1 MRVVF
6 MGTPAYVSPV
16 LQALVSARGV
26 ETIAVYTPPDRPRG
40 RGRSPQLPPVKE
52 QALALQLPVYQP
64 ASLRS
69 SRVQEELAG
78 LHPDV
83 IVVAAYG
90 RLLPTPV
97 LNTAPHGCL
106 NLHPSLL
113 PRYRGPSPIVS
124 AILDGETRTGVTLM
138 LLDEGMD
145 TGPIIAQKEFAIPPE
160 ANSET
165 LTGQLFLEGAGL
177 LMENLAPWVEGDLT
191 AAPQDDAGAS
201 VTSLVEREDG
211 RADWR
216 LAAELLER
224 RCRAYTPWPG
234 LFTDWEGRV
243 LKLLEVQPLESDV
256 APGKAGIG
264 RVVALEDEAMP
275 VGVATGEGILGLR
288 SLQLEG
294 RRAVSAVE
302 FLRGYSHFI
311 GAQL

>member
-1 MRVVF
+1 
-6 MGTPAYVSPV
+6 
-16 LQALVSARGV
+16 
-26 ETIAVYTPPDRPRG
+26 
-40 RGRSPQLPPVKE
+40 
-52 QALALQLPVYQP
+52 
-64 ASLRS
+64 
-69 SRVQEELAG
+69 
-78 LHPDV
+78 
-83 IVVAAYG
+83 
-90 RLLPTPV
+90 
-97 LNTAPHGCL
+97 
-106 NLHPSLL
+106 
-113 PRYRGPSPIVS
+113 
-124 AILDGETRTGVTLM
+124 
-138 LLDEGMD
+138 
-145 TGPIIAQKEFAIPPE
+145 
-160 ANSET
+160 
-165 LTGQLFLEGAGL
+165 
-177 LMENLAPWVEGDLT
+177 MENLAPWVEGDLT